1 MTQENAQEKAQ
12 RPISTRQWVEEPVFL
27 ALQKTA
33 KTRPDYEVLVT
44 EIEKDGEVILAELS
58 FRHIGRVLFVRRLTS
73 FIIQAMKDNYKE
85 PTTSDPIPVPA

>member
-1 MTQENAQEKAQ
+1 MTQENKEERTQ
-12 RPISTRQWVEEPVFL
+12 RPISTRQWVEESVFL

-44 EIEKDGEVILAELS
+44 EIEKDGDVILAELS
-58 FRHIGRVLFVRRLTS
+58 FRQIGRVLFVRRLTS

-85 PTTSDPIPVPA
+85 PTTADPVPVPA

>member
-1 MTQENAQEKAQ
+1 MTQEKAQEKAQ

-44 EIEKDGEVILAELS
+44 EIEKDGDVILAELS
-58 FRHIGRVLFVRRLTS
+58 FRQIGRVLFVRRLTS

-85 PTTSDPIPVPA
+85 PATVDPIPVSA